1 MVGLLLG
8 RVKMYLLGAAAIVA
22 AFAMVYLKGRRDED
36 EKHEDEDAEAYRD
49 TRKRIDEA
57 TGFSDADSARQF
69 LRDRQSK

>member
-22 AFAMVYLKGRRDED
+22 AFALVYLKGRRDED
-36 EKHEDEDAEAYRD
+36 EKHEYEDAEAYRE
-49 TRKRIDEA
+49 TRRRIDEA
-57 TGFSDADSARQF
+57 AGFSDADSARQF

>member
-22 AFAMVYLKGRRDED
+22 AFAMAYMKGRRDED
-36 EKHEDEDAEAYRD
+36 EKHEYEDAEAYRE

-57 TGFSDADSARQF
+57 HGFDDASAARDW

>member
-8 RVKMYLLGAAAIVA
+8 RAKMYLLGAAAVVA
-22 AFAMVYLKGRRDED
+22 AFAMAYLKGRRDED
-36 EKHEDEDAEAYRD
+36 EKHEYEDAEAYRE
-49 TRKRIDEA
+49 TRRRIDEA